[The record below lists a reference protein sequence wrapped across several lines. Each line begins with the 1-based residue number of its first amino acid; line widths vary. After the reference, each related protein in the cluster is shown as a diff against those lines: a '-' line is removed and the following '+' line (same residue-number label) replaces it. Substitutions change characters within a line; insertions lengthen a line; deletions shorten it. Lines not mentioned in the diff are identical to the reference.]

1 MFNQAP
7 ARVHATASGKVIGKT
22 EGRAPPYDKSRSGDS
37 SNKLAPLVSMTF
49 LYQ

>member
-7 ARVHATASGKVIGKT
+7 ARVRATARGKVIGKT
-22 EGRAPPYDKSRSGDS
+22 EGRPPYDESRSGDS